1 MKGSHLLSIISLFS
15 LTIACDQPA
24 NETANQATLE
34 TESSSTADKILEKKT
49 STWYTYEGTIPCADC
64 VGIKMV
70 LQLEN
75 NPDEVSREFRLKE
88 TYLGTTDGDR
98 SFETSGT
105 YEVSYGMK
113 GDPGA
118 MLISLIDENDQQF
131 KTFLQEKDGIHF
143 TLLDKDKN
151 KIDSN
156 LNYTLTQK

>member
-1 MKGSHLLSIISLFS
+1 MKNFYLLIIAVLFY
-15 LTIACDQPA
+15 LTFACDQPA
-24 NETANQATLE
+24 NETANQEQPE
-34 TESSSTADKILEKKT
+34 TGISTAADKILEKKT

-64 VGIKMV
+64 KGIKMV

-75 NPDEVSREFRLKE
+75 NPDKTIREFRLTE
-88 TYLGTTDGDR
+88 TYLDTPEGDR
-98 SFETSGT
+98 SFETAGT

-113 GDPGA
+113 ADPGA

-143 TLLDKDKN
+143 TLLDKNKN

>member
-1 MKGSHLLSIISLFS
+1 MKSFYLLGLASLFS

-24 NETANQATLE
+24 NETANQE
-34 TESSSTADKILEKKT
+34 TSSVTPSSTADKILEQKT

-64 VGIKMV
+64 EGIKMV

-75 NPDEVSREFRLKE
+75 NPDEVTREFKLKE
-88 TYLGTTDGDR
+88 TYLGTPEGDR
-98 SFETSGT
+98 TFETSGT
-105 YEVSYGMK
+105 YEVSYGME

-118 MLISLIDENDQQF
+118 MLVSLIDENDQQF

-143 TLLDKDKN
+143 TLLDRNKN
-151 KIDSN
+151 KIESD